1 MEKLYLLFFELQEQ
15 QKSKQRNLLFRIWFL
30 ISDWWNETYIYLDDE
45 YNVDEGSG
53 AYAEENEFDS
63 NSNQGSNFNS
73 NYNQQNNNNNQNS
86 YSRNNQNNGFNED
99 YNNNGYNVNSNT
111 NNGGSQNGGQDYNSQ
126 YNNNYNNYAPST
138 KAVSIWFSFR
148 HSFLRI
154 KGIVRIILSIFTF
167 AWSF

>member
-1 MEKLYLLFFELQEQ
+1 MDDNF
-15 QKSKQRNLLFRIWFL
+15 
-30 ISDWWNETYIYLDDE
+30 DDE

-73 NYNQQNNNNNQNS
+73 NYNNKNNNNNNQNS

-126 YNNNYNNYAPST
+126 YSYNFGQTFQPEDSGSDDVISDDEDFFQGSGKTAELPEDNFGINMLRPMITEPTPSPFQT
-138 KAVSIWFSFR
+138 TT
-148 HSFLRI
+148 I
-154 KGIVRIILSIFTF
+154 KIL
-167 AWSF
+167 

>member
-1 MEKLYLLFFELQEQ
+1 MEKLYLLFFQLQQQ
-15 QKSKQRNLLFRIWFL
+15 QKSKQRHLVFRIWFL
-30 ISDWWNETYIYLDDE
+30 VSGWCNETRIYLDDE

-63 NSNQGSNFNS
+63 NSNQGSNFNG
-73 NYNQQNNNNNQNS
+73 NYNKNNNNNNQNS
-86 YSRNNQNNGFNED
+86 YSNPNNGFNED